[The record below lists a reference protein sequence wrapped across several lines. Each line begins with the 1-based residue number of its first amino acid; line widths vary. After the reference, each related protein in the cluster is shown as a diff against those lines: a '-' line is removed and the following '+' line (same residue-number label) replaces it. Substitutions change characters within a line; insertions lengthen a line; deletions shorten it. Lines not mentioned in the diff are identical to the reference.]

1 MTKLIHV
8 ESVETYLGATYR
20 FYVRG
25 VSFAR
30 RPPGPA
36 RWRPRGA
43 GDLGL
48 QDNANEAEPIK

>member
-36 RWRPRGA
+36 RWRPRGRRWRP
-43 GDLGL
+43 GTSR
-48 QDNANEAEPIK
+48 QCE